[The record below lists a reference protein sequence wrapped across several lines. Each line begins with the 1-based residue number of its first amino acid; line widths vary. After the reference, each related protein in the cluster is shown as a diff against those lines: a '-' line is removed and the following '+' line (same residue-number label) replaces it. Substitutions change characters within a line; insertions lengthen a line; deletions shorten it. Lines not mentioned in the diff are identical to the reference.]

1 MDLFLLK
8 WHYQEK
14 RRCHFMKG
22 RIVEISFDTK
32 NTVYLKQ
39 GVKGRDQ
46 YRYDGR
52 YPGGNGTYVVGGE
65 YDSFIWLKVFVYAL
79 DKCIKIDIKDT
90 VLEVNNR
97 KRVSSQMI
105 STLVENNVGRKI
117 KLDVIGGEVFFPYS
131 QLNLIV

>member
-1 MDLFLLK
+1 
-8 WHYQEK
+8 
-14 RRCHFMKG
+14 MKG

-32 NTVYLKQ
+32 NAVYIKQ

-46 YRYDGR
+46 YRYGAR

-65 YDSFIWLKVFVYAL
+65 YNSFIWMKVFVYAL
-79 DKCIKIDIKDT
+79 DKCIKVDIKDA

-97 KRVSSQMI
+97 RRVSGQMI
-105 STLVENNVGRKI
+105 NTLVENNVGKKI
-117 KLDVIGGEVFFPYS
+117 KLDVIGGEAFFSYS

>member
-1 MDLFLLK
+1 
-8 WHYQEK
+8 
-14 RRCHFMKG
+14 MKG